1 MNKIAILAAA
11 LVSFSGG
18 TRAAEDDGGFHTLRE
33 WRASGG
39 SPDQDQETIDDI
51 FDHVGVAKL
60 LASTK
65 HVRLVRCTPDPD
77 LRNVR
82 YWQFERKST
91 IQPQLHLGVRSV
103 DLQEAQLTPLLKHLA
118 DLDHYGDSTIC
129 SFEPGVAIFIGDGEP
144 DFIVICCFKCHDIH
158 IVRRPTATHPMP
170 HVSQL
175 GMSPELEETV
185 FRLAQ
190 ASFPKDEDLKTFT
203 LTKRL
208 RSKTPLESPTAPPKD
223 PFAPSR

>member
-1 MNKIAILAAA
+1 MNKITVIAVVLIG
-11 LVSFSGG
+11 FSGNV
-18 TRAAEDDGGFHTLRE
+18 RAMDDDGGFHTIRE

-39 SPDQDQETIDDI
+39 SPDRDQESIAEV
-51 FDHVGVAKL
+51 FDHAGITKL
-60 LASTK
+60 LAATK
-65 HVRLVRCTPDPD
+65 SVRLVRCTPDQEPP
-77 LRNVR
+77 NVS
-82 YWQFERKST
+82 YWQFESKKP
-91 IQPQLHLGVRSV
+91 IQPQLSLGVRSIE
-103 DLQEAQLTPLLKHLA
+103 LQEAQFTPLLKHLA

-144 DFIVICCFKCHDIH
+144 EFIVICCFKCHDIH

-190 ASFPKDEDLKTFT
+190 TSFPKDEDLKTFT
-203 LTKRL
+203 LAKRH
-208 RSKTPLESPTAPPKD
+208 RSKTPLESPSSPAKD